1 MKKTITSIFSLAIC
15 LALLFA
21 ACGSA
26 GSAPDESGGAMISGG
41 NSIPG
46 QPTAGMAGKYVQ
58 QDVTPEGLAA
68 ENVSIGLR
76 GLPDGRMLA
85 LVATHGEKPKALAS
99 ADGAAWEEVYPIGE
113 SPLVEEN
120 PDSALRYVVDDEGA
134 WWVVVTGE
142 AGNKLYRVKDGT
154 QEEIPFTV
162 AGKVTRLQYGGDST
176 ILITSVAN
184 DSAQWYVVDCAARS
198 VSAPFSP
205 ASQGF
210 TFTDYADGIVYSA
223 LYGEPT
229 IATYEAL
236 GGQPKD
242 SYTVPVEA
250 ELFSTMAGQ
259 IQGGNT
265 LHYADNTG
273 IHKAAL
279 GGTYVETLVSGQ
291 SYAFADPNFIP
302 AQLVAAQD
310 GSYWLAGW
318 YGRDTPKLY
327 RYVFDESAPLVAAES
342 LSIWSLADSQSL
354 RHAVSAFSQANP
366 ETDVSV
372 HIGRSADSGAQTDD
386 DIIRQLNTEL
396 VSGTGPDVLIL
407 DGLPIQS
414 LIRQGMLS
422 DLSGLVDESQYYEGI
437 LGAYKQDGK
446 TWAYPTCFA
455 ASLMMQT
462 PGAGGA
468 NIENIQSMEDMRP
481 LLTDPASVAFGGY
494 IHLFETM
501 YTAASP
507 QIFPKDTEVNE
518 DALRAFLSL
527 TKDAVDAQGIAGT
540 EYDGTFG
547 GITDSD
553 EAVGGLEIITIHPS
567 LGYFMNDTMSDAD
580 HAVATLH
587 RYMDVMF
594 SMYKP
599 GTGRAVIVPLPGG
612 VFMPKIIAAV
622 PAGAANAEGG
632 RAFVKAMLEGQTQEA
647 LRNVGLDGFAM
658 RRGVDAALYLESIAD
673 FPEDSSIV
681 LPNEEDC
688 AYLDSVLEQLTVPAS
703 VNLALR
709 EKVYEQAKRL
719 YSGEMGVEE
728 AANAILQNTR
738 LYFAEQ
744 Q

>member
-1 MKKTITSIFSLAIC
+1 MKKTIASIFSFAIC

-26 GSAPDESGGAMISGG
+26 GSAPGESGGAMISGG

-58 QDVTPEGLAA
+58 QDVTPGGLAA

-85 LVATHGEKPKALAS
+85 VVATHGEKPKALAS

-113 SPLVEEN
+113 PLVAEN
-120 PDSALRYVVDDEGA
+120 PDSALRYVIDDEGA

-142 AGNKLYRVKDGT
+142 AGNKLYRVQDGA
-154 QEEIPFTV
+154 QEEIPFTA
-162 AGKVTRLQYGGDST
+162 AGKITRLQYGGDNT
-176 ILITSVAN
+176 ILLTAVAN
-184 DSAQWYVVDCAARS
+184 DSAQWYVVDCAVRS

-205 ASQGF
+205 VSQGF

-229 IATYEAL
+229 IATYAAP

-242 SYTVPVEA
+242 SYSVPVDA
-250 ELFSTMAGQ
+250 QLFNAMAGQ

-291 SYAFADPNFIP
+291 SYAFADPNFTP
-302 AQLVAAQD
+302 WQLAFAQD

-318 YGRDTPKLY
+318 YGRDTPKVY
-327 RYVFDESAPLVAAES
+327 RYVFDESAPLMAAES

-422 DLSGLVDESQYYEGI
+422 DLSGLVDESQYYGGI
-437 LGAYKQDGK
+437 LGAYAQDGK

-455 ASLMMQT
+455 VNLMMQT
-462 PGAGGA
+462 PGAGGTD
-468 NIENIQSMEDMRP
+468 IESIQTLEDMRP
-481 LLTDPASVAFGGY
+481 LLTDAASVEFGGY

-501 YTAASP
+501 YTAASS

-547 GITDSD
+547 GVTDSD
-553 EAVGGLEIITIHPS
+553 EAVGGLEIYATPPS
-567 LGYFMNDTMSDAD
+567 LGYFVNDTLSVAD
-580 HAVATLH
+580 HAAATIH

-594 SMYKP
+594 SLYKP
-599 GTGRAVIVPLPGG
+599 GAGRTVIAPLPGG

-658 RRGVDAALYLESIAD
+658 RRGVDAELFLESIAD
-673 FPEDSSIV
+673 FPEDSSAV
-681 LPNEEDC
+681 LPTEEDC
-688 AYLDSVLEQLTVPAS
+688 AYLEGILGQFVTPAS
-703 VNLALR
+703 VNLGLR

-719 YSGEMGVEE
+719 YSGEIGVDE
-728 AANAILQNTR
+728 AANAILQSTR

-744 Q
+744 H